1 MQIEVTSPF
10 PFEALP
16 RTWKWIEGF
25 RQKISD
31 DFAPQDLREFIEWMS
46 LKWDRQKTWA
56 VYGDGELGGL
66 IVFERINPWLGTA
79 SIVLK
84 PDFQGRRMVDRRGMS
99 VKACRIAFAEMFQ
112 EPGLGK
118 IDFFLLDGNR
128 AIGSLL
134 ITLGAKREGTLESH
148 TLRNGKP
155 TDLWVYGL
163 TKEHFEVKQHGIS
176 IGSIRTDHADQ
187 HVGRDKPAE
196 RHDQRHGERHHV
208 VEQHSDPVAGTA
220 ADHGAAPGVLVE
232 VDQRPDSGA
241 EAHP

>member
-1 MQIEVTSPF
+1 MTIDVTSPF

-16 RTWKWIEGF
+16 RVWKWIEPF
-25 RQKISD
+25 RSKVSD
-31 DFAPQDLREFIEWMS
+31 DFAPQSLTAFIQYMS
-46 LKWDRQKTWA
+46 LKWERQKTWA

-84 PDFQGRRMVDRRGMS
+84 PDFQGQGIA
-99 VKACRIAFAEMFQ
+99 VKACRIAVAQMFEQ
-112 EPGLGK
+112 VGIGK
-118 IDFFLLDGNR
+118 VDFYLLAGNY

-163 TKEHFEVKQHGIS
+163 TKASFEVKQNGIS
-176 IGSIRTDHADQ
+176 IGHLRTHNADQ
-187 HVGRDKPAE
+187 HVGRDQPVD
-196 RHDQRHGERHHV
+196 RNDQRH
-208 VEQHSDPVAGTA
+208 VEQHPHPIAGVAA
-220 ADHGAAPGVLVE
+220 AHGATVGVLVA
-232 VDQRPDSGA
+232 VDERPDRGA
-241 EAHP
+241 GTHP